1 VTLDGKV
8 VVVTGSAG
16 LLGSRYVRALA
27 DAGGSVVS
35 ADLDEIGAKEAL
47 AGLAGNHLA
56 VGVDVTDPG
65 SVRSLA
71 ERAVDAFG
79 TVDGLVNNAAVNDM
93 FERPELAGDLSRFEN
108 YPLDQWQR
116 SLDVNVTGMF
126 LTSQA
131 LGPVMA
137 DAGSGSIVNVASTYG
152 LVGPDQSIY
161 RRDDGSQEFHKSP
174 AYPTTKGAV
183 IAFTRYLAAYWGHR
197 GVRVNTLS
205 PGGVENGQDEQ
216 FVRRYSAR
224 TPLGRMATPD
234 DYSGAV
240 VFLCSDASA
249 YMTGANLV
257 IDGGWTAW

>member
-1 VTLDGKV
+1 MNLDGKV

-27 DAGGSVVS
+27 EAGGSVVS
-35 ADLDEIGAKEAL
+35 ADLDETAAKETL

-56 VGVDVTDPG
+56 VGVDVTDPD

-71 ERAVDAFG
+71 DRVVDAFG
-79 TVDGLVNNAAVNDM
+79 TIDGLVNNAAVNDK
-93 FERPELAGDLSRFEN
+93 FERPELAGDLSRFEE
-108 YPLDQWQR
+108 YPLAQWQR

-126 LTSQA
+126 LSSQA
-131 LGPVMA
+131 MGPVMA
-137 DAGSGSIVNVASTYG
+137 EAGSGSIVNVASTYG

-161 RRDDGSQEFHKSP
+161 RRDDGTQDFHKSP

-240 VFLCSDASA
+240 VFLCSDAST

>member
-1 VTLDGKV
+1 MNLDGKV

-27 DAGGSVVS
+27 EAGGSVVS
-35 ADLDEIGAKEAL
+35 ADLDETAAKEAL
-47 AGLAGNHLA
+47 TGLAGNHLA
-56 VGVDVTDPG
+56 AAVDVTDSD

-71 ERAVDAFG
+71 DRVVDAFG
-79 TVDGLVNNAAVNDM
+79 TIDGLVNNAAVNDM
-93 FERPELAGDLSRFEN
+93 FERPELAGELSRFED

-126 LTSQA
+126 LASQA
-131 LGPVMA
+131 IGPVMA

-161 RRDDGSQEFHKSP
+161 RRDDGTQDFHKSP

-234 DYSGAV
+234 EYSGAV

-249 YMTGANLV
+249 YMTGANLL